1 PPGEA
6 ICGGVRVHRF
16 PVDTPRNPRV
26 FNDLFSRILNHR
38 SSLQVQEQ
46 WIKEQG
52 PYSTALLSY
61 IENNRCT
68 YDAFIFFTYLYC
80 TTYFGL
86 PLVRDRAILVPTAH
100 DEPAIYLSIF
110 DRVFCAPKRLLFLTP
125 EEKDFVLKRFCL

>member
-1 PPGEA
+1 GSEQLCRSVAERLSRDCTCEVITTCARDYVTWNNEYPPGEA

-86 PLVRDRAILVPTAH
+86 PLVRDRAILVP
-100 DEPAIYLSIF
+100 
-110 DRVFCAPKRLLFLTP
+110 
-125 EEKDFVLKRFCL
+125 